1 MAAGVAAIALGGASM
16 LFTVQGGQA
25 AVMFNIFSGIDPKIT
40 REGTHFRI
48 PMVEVPYIF
57 DVRTKPHTL
66 RSPTGTRDLQTVDL
80 TLRVLFRPL
89 EADLPRILG
98 ELGQNYDER
107 VLPSVVNETL
117 KSVIAQFNASELIT
131 QREQVSRLIRRN
143 LTERAAEFSI
153 IIEDVSITH
162 LTFGKEYRAA
172 VEAKQVAQQESE
184 RAKFLVKQAAED
196 KKSTIIKAEGEAQA
210 ANLLGIAMA
219 KNPGYM
225 ELRRLE
231 AANDIAS
238 IIAGVSDL
246 FPSSYFPSF
255 SFFYC
260 LYFFFLSFW
269 TFLYLPIG

>member
-1 MAAGVAAIALGGASM
+1 MGAGLVAMGVGLASM
-16 LFTVQGGQA
+16 LYTVQGGQA
-25 AVMFNIFSGIDPKIT
+25 AVIFNIFSGIDPKIV
-40 REGTHFRI
+40 REGTHLRI
-48 PMVEVPYIF
+48 PLVEIPYVF

-89 EADLPRILG
+89 EAALPRILG
-98 ELGQNYDER
+98 ELGQNYDDR
-107 VLPSVVNETL
+107 VLPSIINETL

-153 IIEDVSITH
+153 VIEDVSITH

-172 VEAKQVAQQESE
+172 VEAKQVAQQDSE

-196 KKSTIIKAEGEAQA
+196 KKSTIIKAEGEARA
-210 ANLLGIAMA
+210 ANLIGAAIA

-231 AANDIAS
+231 AANEIATVVSNGKNS
-238 IIAGVSDL
+238 I
-246 FPSSYFPSF
+246 
-255 SFFYC
+255 
-260 LYFFFLSFW
+260 
-269 TFLYLPIG
+269 YLDSGSLMQQYIQNPAKK